1 MQSLDPQNGKNFWK
15 KNSKSVP
22 GSDYHLTRRPR
33 EGPPHP
39 LTGGQ
44 QIMSSPRKEST
55 QKKPEP
61 SDSFQDYQES
71 VNDAWDCGDDEFCVI
86 SDVKISNRMVQ
97 SAALSVIN
105 SHRSGQMPTSNLAE
119 LHQQIQPSIAP
130 TEAPAVEVT
139 TYPPVNNIHSSA
151 GVLPCMPA
159 IEGVLPLSRLD
170 PSAAVIHRTPVIS
183 TSGNERD
190 MVKQEKF
197 LELISSNSTNLMEL
211 RKLSWSG
218 IAPPVRAVT
227 WRLLNGYL
235 PANAERR
242 EDTLKRKREEY
253 WSFVK
258 QYYDTRHEDI
268 YQDTFRQIHID
279 IPRMSPLV
287 PLFQQTIVQEMFE
300 RILYIWA
307 IRHPASGYVQ
317 GINDL
322 VTPFFIV
329 FLHEV
334 VPREEKLD
342 TYDVEL
348 IAEEDRAVVEADSF
362 WCMSKLLDGIQD
374 NYTFAQPGI
383 QTKVQQLGELMKR
396 IDVSLHQHLER
407 HEIDYLQ
414 FSFRWFNNLLMRE
427 MPLGCTV
434 RLWDTLHAEPD
445 GFSHFVL
452 YVCAAFLKYFSQH
465 LMAQRDFQGLMLLLQ
480 NLPTSSWSDSE
491 ISLLV
496 AEAFRLKYMFA
507 DAPNHLQAS
516 KK

>member
-1 MQSLDPQNGKNFWK
+1 MQSVDSHNGKNFWR

-22 GSDYHLTRRPR
+22 GSMRAVYGAMHPPITRSPK
-33 EGPPHP
+33 
-39 LTGGQ
+39 
-44 QIMSSPRKEST
+44 SSPRKESG
-55 QKKPEP
+55 QKKVES

-105 SHRSGQMPTSNLAE
+105 SHRSGQLGTNSALAE
-119 LHQQIQPSIAP
+119 LHNQM
-130 TEAPAVEVT
+130 PAAALEPVETDMPEVIPHAT
-139 TYPPVNNIHSSA
+139 VNNSHSSSA
-151 GVLPCMPA
+151 VLSCTTAA
-159 IEGVLPLSRLD
+159 IEGALPLSRLD
-170 PSAAVIHRTPVIS
+170 PSAATHRTPAIN
-183 TSGNERD
+183 TSGSERD
-190 MVKQEKF
+190 AVRQEKF
-197 LELISSNSTNLMEL
+197 LELISNNNTNLPEL

-218 IAPPVRAVT
+218 IPPSVRAVT

-253 WSFVK
+253 WSFVN
-258 QYYDTRHEDI
+258 QYYETRHEDI

-334 VPREEKLD
+334 VPKEESLD
-342 TYDVEL
+342 TYDVEQVS
-348 IAEEDRAVVEADSF
+348 EEDRAVVEADSF

-383 QTKVQQLGELMKR
+383 QNKVQQLRELMKR
-396 IDVSLHQHLER
+396 IDFSLHCHLER

-427 MPLGCTV
+427 LPLGCTV

-452 YVCAAFLKYFSQH
+452 YVCAAFLKHFSQH

-480 NLPTSSWSDSE
+480 NLPTSNWSDSE

-496 AEAFRLKYMFA
+496 AEAFRLKYVFA
-507 DAPNHLQAS
+507 DAPNHLQAN

>member
-1 MQSLDPQNGKNFWK
+1 MQSLDPHNGKNFWK

-22 GSDYHLTRRPR
+22 GSMRAVYGAMHPPITRSPK
-33 EGPPHP
+33 
-39 LTGGQ
+39 
-44 QIMSSPRKEST
+44 SSPRKEGA
-55 QKKPEP
+55 QRKPEV

-105 SHRSGQMPTSNLAE
+105 SHRSRQLPPHNLAE
-119 LHQQIQPSIAP
+119 LHNQLQPTIACSDAHA
-130 TEAPAVEVT
+130 TEIVSHPV
-139 TYPPVNNIHSSA
+139 VNNIHSSV
-151 GVLPCMPA
+151 GVLSYSP
-159 IEGVLPLSRLD
+159 
-170 PSAAVIHRTPVIS
+170 PS
-183 TSGNERD
+183 NERD
-190 MVKQEKF
+190 MAKQEKF
-197 LELISSNSTNLMEL
+197 LELISSNSTNLSEL

-218 IAPPVRAVT
+218 IPPSVRAVT

-287 PLFQQTIVQEMFE
+287 PLFQQIIVQQMFE

-334 VPREEKLD
+334 VPKEEKLD

-348 IAEEDRAVVEADSF
+348 VAEEDRAVVEADSF

-396 IDVSLHQHLER
+396 IDVNLHQHLDR

-452 YVCAAFLKYFSQH
+452 YVCAAFLKYFSHH

-507 DAPNHLQAS
+507 DAPNHLQAN

>member
-1 MQSLDPQNGKNFWK
+1 MQSVDPQNGRNFWR
-15 KNSKSVP
+15 KNSKVP
-22 GSDYHLTRRPR
+22 G
-33 EGPPHP
+33 G
-39 LTGGQ
+39 
-44 QIMSSPRKEST
+44 SSPRKEGGPR
-55 QKKPEP
+55 KPETT
-61 SDSFQDYQES
+61 DSFQDYQES

-86 SDVKISNRMVQ
+86 SDVKISSRMVQ

-105 SHRSGQMPTSNLAE
+105 SHRSGQLLANSPSESLPE
-119 LHQQIQPSIAP
+119 LHPHHHHHPLHHHHHHHQPPHTSHSPPLQQDVVDE
-130 TEAPAVEVT
+130 TPAYSLHCSSPGVEGT
-139 TYPPVNNIHSSA
+139 
-151 GVLPCMPA
+151 
-159 IEGVLPLSRLD
+159 LPLSRLD
-170 PSAAVIHRTPVIS
+170 PSAAVTPRTPVI
-183 TSGNERD
+183 TSDSERD
-190 MVKQEKF
+190 VARTEKF
-197 LELISSNSTNLMEL
+197 LEVINAANTSLPEL

-218 IAPPVRAVT
+218 IPSQVRAVA

-235 PANAERR
+235 PANSERR
-242 EDTLKRKREEY
+242 EDTLRRKREEY
-253 WSFVK
+253 WSFVD
-258 QYYDTRHEDI
+258 QYYGTRHEDI
-268 YQDTFRQIHID
+268 HQDTFRQIHID
-279 IPRMSPLV
+279 IPRMSPLI

-334 VPREEKLD
+334 IPKEENLD
-342 TYDVEL
+342 TYEVEK
-348 IAEEDRAVVEADSF
+348 IEADQRAVVEADSF

-383 QTKVQQLGELMKR
+383 QSKVQQLGELMKR
-396 IDVSLHQHLER
+396 IDVNLHQHLAR
-407 HEIDYLQ
+407 QEIDYLQ

-452 YVCAAFLKYFSQH
+452 YVCAAFLTYFSPH
-465 LMAQRDFQGLMLLLQ
+465 LMNQRDFQGLMLLLQ
-480 NLPTSSWSDSE
+480 NLPTSSWSDTE

-496 AEAFRLKYMFA
+496 AEAFRLKYTFA
-507 DAPNHLQAS
+507 DAPNHLQAPR
-516 KK
+516 K

>member
-1 MQSLDPQNGKNFWK
+1 MQSVDPQNGRTFWK
-15 KNSKSVP
+15 KNTKVP
-22 GSDYHLTRRPR
+22 G
-33 EGPPHP
+33 G
-39 LTGGQ
+39 
-44 QIMSSPRKEST
+44 SSPRKEGG
-55 QKKPEP
+55 QRKPEP
-61 SDSFQDYQES
+61 NDSFQDYQES
-71 VNDAWDCGDDEFCVI
+71 VSDAWDCGDDEFCVI

-105 SHRSGQMPTSNLAE
+105 SHRSSQLAATPPPPGLPE
-119 LHQQIQPSIAP
+119 LHHHHHHHHHQGSPPSPPPP
-130 TEAPAVEVT
+130 TTPPQHHLDESDDPPGYNLHCASPRSTGGVECT
-139 TYPPVNNIHSSA
+139 
-151 GVLPCMPA
+151 
-159 IEGVLPLSRLD
+159 LPLSRLD
-170 PSAAVIHRTPVIS
+170 PSAPVLPRTPVI
-183 TSGNERD
+183 TSSDSERESART
-190 MVKQEKF
+190 EKF
-197 LELISSNSTNLMEL
+197 LEVISATNMSLPEL

-218 IAPPVRAVT
+218 IPSQVRAVA

-235 PANAERR
+235 PANSERR
-242 EDTLKRKREEY
+242 EDTLQRKRKEY
-253 WSFVK
+253 WSFVD
-258 QYYDTRHEDI
+258 QYYGTRHEDI
-268 YQDTFRQIHID
+268 HQDTFRQIHID
-279 IPRMSPLV
+279 IPRMSPLI

-334 VPREEKLD
+334 VPREENLD
-342 TYDVEL
+342 TYDVSRV
-348 IAEEDRAVVEADSF
+348 AEGQRAVVEADSF

-383 QTKVQQLGELMKR
+383 QSKVQQLGELMKR
-396 IDVSLHQHLER
+396 IDANLHRHLAR

-452 YVCAAFLKYFSQH
+452 YVCAAFLTYFSQH

-480 NLPTSSWSDSE
+480 NLPTSSWSDTE

-496 AEAFRLKYMFA
+496 AEAFRLKYTFA
-507 DAPNHLQAS
+507 DAPNHLQAQR
-516 KK
+516 K